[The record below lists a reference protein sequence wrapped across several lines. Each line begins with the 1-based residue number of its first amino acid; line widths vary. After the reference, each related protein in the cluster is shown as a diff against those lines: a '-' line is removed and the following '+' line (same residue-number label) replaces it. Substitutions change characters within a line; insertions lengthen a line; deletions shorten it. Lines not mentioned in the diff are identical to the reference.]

1 MTANGNLAIA
11 SLLAAKRAS
20 EASPTWLQVMAES
33 KVIDPVLP
41 IIKELV
47 AILACNIVTDPRTQ
61 VAIEM
66 VSREKLMILAKLERI
81 GEKGVTNFHAELFV
95 IITC

>member
-1 MTANGNLAIA
+1 MTADCNLAIT
-11 SLLAAKRAS
+11 SLLAAKRAL
-20 EASPTWLQVMAES
+20 EAFPAWLQVMAES

-41 IIKELV
+41 TFKDLV

-66 VSREKLMILAKLERI
+66 LSRETLMILAKQERI
-81 GEKGVTNFHAELFV
+81 GEKGVTDFHAELFV